1 MSSEN
6 IGVEE
11 ARKILGDLVT
21 KAEQGTDI
29 ILTRRGRP
37 AARLTR
43 YQEDTMAVDLAELTK
58 RFGLP
63 DHEQSAVSAWTGDP
77 YGTTWSEE
85 EAEVLRQAWE
95 ADTTSD
101 EAAEDEAVARIRYE
115 LVDEGGGSET
125 SRVVAVD
132 PETSERRTVFTGPTA
147 ECQDYIE
154 HETEA

>member
-21 KAEQGTDI
+21 RAEQGTDI

-43 YQEDTMAVDLAELTK
+43 YQEDTVVDIAELTK

-63 DHEQSAVSAWTGDP
+63 EPEQSAVAAWTGDP
-77 YGTTWSEE
+77 FGTTWSEE
-85 EAEVLRQAWE
+85 EADQLHQAWE
-95 ADTTSD
+95 ADQIRIDD
-101 EAAEDEAVARIRYE
+101 EQ
-115 LVDEGGGSET
+115 G
-125 SRVVAVD
+125 
-132 PETSERRTVFTGPTA
+132 
-147 ECQDYIE
+147 
-154 HETEA
+154 

>member
-11 ARKILGDLVT
+11 ARKVLGDLVT

-43 YQEDTMAVDLAELTK
+43 YQEDTVITIVELTE

-63 DHEQSAVSAWTGDP
+63 VDEQSAVASWTGDP
-77 YGTTWSEE
+77 HGTTWTEE
-85 EAEVLRQAWE
+85 EADQLHQAWE
-95 ADTTSD
+95 ADQLRIDD
-101 EAAEDEAVARIRYE
+101 EQ
-115 LVDEGGGSET
+115 G
-125 SRVVAVD
+125 
-132 PETSERRTVFTGPTA
+132 
-147 ECQDYIE
+147 
-154 HETEA
+154 

>member
-43 YQEDTMAVDLAELTK
+43 YQEDKVVDIAELTK

-63 DHEQSAVSAWTGDP
+63 EHEQSAVSAWTGDP
-77 YGTTWSEE
+77 YGTLWSEE

-95 ADTTSD
+95 ADS
-101 EAAEDEAVARIRYE
+101 
-115 LVDEGGGSET
+115 VDEGEDDEAPAATQYEIVDEGAGSET

-132 PETSERRTVFTGPTA
+132 PETHERTTVYTGTTA
-147 ECQDYIE
+147 ECQDWIE
-154 HETEA
+154 HEAA